1 MKLLIFAALLI
12 SCFLHTAS
20 AAETDVRQRIREGL
34 LQVMPD
40 VDISDISETDIQG
53 LYQVTMGADVVY
65 VSGDGR
71 FALTG
76 ELYDLQ
82 NKENITDAR
91 KSSVRKA
98 ILDKVPESEIIEFA
112 PKETK
117 HAIYVFTDITCGYC
131 RRLHQDVPVLNENG
145 VAVRYLAYPRA
156 GPHSSAADRLQA
168 VWCSKDRNQALT
180 DAKSGKET
188 KAKSCDNPV
197 ARHYKLG
204 NEIGVRGTPAIFL
217 DDGRALPG
225 YFPPDEILKAL
236 NRS

>member
-1 MKLLIFAALLI
+1 
-12 SCFLHTAS
+12 
-20 AAETDVRQRIREGL
+20 
-34 LQVMPD
+34 MPD
-40 VDISDISETDIQG
+40 VEISDISETEIQG
-53 LYQVTMGADVVY
+53 LYQVIMGADVVY

-91 KSSVRKA
+91 KSGVRKE
-98 ILDKVPESEIIEFA
+98 ILDRVPESEIIEFA
-112 PKETK
+112 PKHVR

-156 GPHSSAADRLQA
+156 GPNSSGADQLQA
-168 VWCSKDRNQALT
+168 VWCSKDRNRALT
-180 DAKSGKET
+180 DAKLGKET
-188 KAKSCDNPV
+188 RSESCDNPV

-204 NEIGVRGTPAIFL
+204 NDLGVRGTPAIFL

-225 YFPPDEILKAL
+225 YFPPAEILKAL
-236 NRS
+236 ER